1 MRKAESNK
9 RSVFR
14 FKSSVPRVWERN
26 DIATKGKGFGT
37 SIRLTPTVLM
47 KRKDVDRR
55 TSFRWIDLIV
65 VLRRFKGRTRY
76 GNNLGGLRGHRR
88 DITLRGSSIK
98 TTGFEYFER
107 ERVQFRRRIQLRNLN
122 PKESWEEFGFTR
134 MDQSRSLAQNP
145 KCI

>member
-55 TSFRWIDLIV
+55 TSFRWIDLTV
-65 VLRRFKGRTRY
+65 VLRRIKGRTRY

-98 TTGFEYFER
+98 TTWFEYFER
-107 ERVQFRRRIQLRNLN
+107 
-122 PKESWEEFGFTR
+122 GF
-134 MDQSRSLAQNP
+134 SLEGRSNYG
-145 KCI
+145 I